1 MTKRS
6 YYSLPVQGC
15 IERINDC
22 LKRRKVVKAFIQTSN
37 DDEDAWN
44 SELMMLL
51 CEYYSINCRYA
62 ELMSE
67 IILSPAA
74 AAGTTGEELVTVD
87 VTKYSILSSYSKL
100 MIVDEAELK
109 YGHGINLFIH

>member
-1 MTKRS
+1 MKNKS
-6 YYSLPVQGC
+6 YYSLPVGDC
-15 IERINDC
+15 VERIDEC
-22 LKRRKVVKAFIQTSN
+22 LERRKVIKAFIQTSS

-62 ELMSE
+62 ELMNE
-67 IILSPAA
+67 IVLSPASFNEE
-74 AAGTTGEELVTVD
+74 TEEELVTVD
-87 VTKYSILSSYSKL
+87 ATKYNILSSYSKL

-109 YGHGINLFIH
+109 YEHGINLSVH